1 VGTVDKYFW
10 GTLSLALLAML
21 VGLVVVMVR
30 EDLRRASEHPR
41 H

>member
-1 VGTVDKYFW
+1 VDNYFW

-21 VGLVVVMVR
+21 IGLVLAMVR
-30 EDLRRASEHPR
+30 DDLRSQNTPR